1 LGAWINFFYYSHLK
15 SEDEMSLILKG
26 HPELEQ
32 AYEKYQHFNNDEKL
46 RALDEAHQR
55 FLHDLATDIEAAHDK
70 GKVEGIAIGVDKGIE
85 LGEVRGEIKTTLR
98 FRFGDFPDDIVKHLS
113 AIDDLPM
120 LTNLAKLAATC
131 DTLAEFADAVK

>member
-1 LGAWINFFYYSHLK
+1 
-15 SEDEMSLILKG
+15 MSLILKG

-32 AYEKYQHFNNDEKL
+32 AYAKYQHFNNDEKL

-70 GKVEGIAIGVDKGIE
+70 VEGIAIGVDKGIE

-98 FRFGDFPDDIVKHLS
+98 FRFGD
-113 AIDDLPM
+113 LPM
-120 LTNLAKLAATC
+120 LTNQAKLAATC